1 MIRSATPLEDLPF
14 ITHLATAFNVFGPYV
29 PVFENMLNGNSSALR
44 PLGVIG
50 VVELF
55 IHEDDAGQRTGFVAV
70 EWKNDDIGH
79 IHGVAVDENHRR
91 QGVANHLLDHVEQ
104 LARKRGTLRLECITA
119 ETANA
124 PALSCFIKWGF
135 QNLGFVGKYPNG
147 QRAVKL
153 SRIANPRPPLP
164 GLTGDVMVTD

>member
-1 MIRSATPLEDLPF
+1 MIRSATPLDLPF
-14 ITHLATAFNVFGPYV
+14 ITNLATAFDVFGPYV
-29 PVFENMLNGNSSALR
+29 SVFENMLNGNSAALR

-70 EWKNDDIGH
+70 EWKEDGIGDIR
-79 IHGVAVDENHRR
+79 GVAVDETHRR
-91 QGVANHLLDHVEQ
+91 KGVAKHLLDHVEQ
-104 LARKRGTLRLECITA
+104 LARQRGTLRLECITA

-135 QNLGFVGKYPNG
+135 QNLGFVGRNYPNG
-147 QRAVKL
+147 QRPVKL
-153 SRIANPRPPLP
+153 SRTL
-164 GLTGDVMVTD
+164 